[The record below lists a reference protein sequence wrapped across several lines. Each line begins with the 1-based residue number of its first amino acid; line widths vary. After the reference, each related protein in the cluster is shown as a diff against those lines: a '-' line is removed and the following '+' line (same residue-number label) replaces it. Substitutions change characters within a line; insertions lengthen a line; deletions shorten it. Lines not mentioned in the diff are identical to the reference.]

1 MLYNLVN
8 RGVFIPAPPKMSDI
22 YKWGMSTKKRTGT
35 KPPIEEAQ
43 SEIFKVYQRYAG
55 ASTGE
60 R

>member
-1 MLYNLVN
+1 
-8 RGVFIPAPPKMSDI
+8 MSDI